1 MAANIGARLHKDGIV
16 ANGIELVIRVNMS
29 RRWVKGRE
37 EMGAIFADKTTQFAH
52 VKVLTDSRNTDQC
65 RNSLKLGSNVDMAII
80 CTVTAVHAHSS
91 KGGVVT
97 IWTCSDLQDTALKV
111 AIYGSIPG
119 ELNAVSQGSVIAV
132 LNPDL
137 NDSNRDYNYRSIS
150 IKHCDNVL
158 LIGEVDGLRFCKGVT
173 AKGAGCKNLV
183 YTHHQGEFCKFH
195 LKAAFAKPK
204 PNKST
209 ESANPADI
217 LKTVHERLE
226 TKHQEEAMGHF
237 VFKPS
242 EPAHPTAVLS
252 KLAGLNS
259 LVHKV
264 TQNRMKT
271 SAPAHVT
278 VPVGSQPNKAR
289 PRDESINRT
298 KEFEAAVRSLK
309 SLMNS
314 GQKESKKLLGVLQLI
329 AKYIHYVDREVAKK
343 SPLLKMCS
351 ELLEHPVDGVAIE
364 SLKLRREFRR
374 MLHSPVKDNS
384 TPTYLVG
391 VRRPEDKQVA
401 TDRATDKDLDIIM
414 SAASEVDAYVEKEN
428 VETMKRKLVTL
439 ERMDKAEEMKKTV
452 TEIEITASYC
462 HDCNAWT
469 EYPNPVCKREGHH
482 CASKKC
488 KKEYHLCLEASCGY
502 RYFSL
507 NGQKPPS
514 CPG

>member
-1 MAANIGARLHKDGIV
+1 MAARIGARLHKDGIV
-16 ANGIELVIRVNMS
+16 ANGIELVI

-52 VKVLTDSRNTDQC
+52 VKVLNDSRNTDQC

-80 CTVTAVHAHSS
+80 CTVTAVHAHSG
-91 KGGVVT
+91 KGGIVT

-111 AIYGSIPG
+111 AIYGSIPV
-119 ELNAVSQGSVIAV
+119 ELNSVSQGSVIAV

-137 NDSNRDYNYRSIS
+137 NDHARDYNYRSIS

-158 LIGEVDGLRFCKGVT
+158 LIGEVDGLKFCQGVT
-173 AKGAGCKNLV
+173 AKGASCKNLV
-183 YTHHQGEFCKFH
+183 YTHHQGDFCKFH

-204 PNKST
+204 PNKKMT
-209 ESANPADI
+209 TVDSADM

-226 TKHQEEAMGHF
+226 NNQKEAGIEHF
-237 VFKPS
+237 VFKPA
-242 EPAHPTAVLS
+242 EPPHPTAVLS

-271 SAPAHVT
+271 SASAHIT
-278 VPVGSQPNKAR
+278 VPVGVQPNKGR
-289 PRDESINRT
+289 PKDESINRT
-298 KEFEAAVRSLK
+298 KEFEAAVRNLK
-309 SLMNS
+309 SLMHA
-314 GQKESKKLLGVLQLI
+314 GQKESKKILGLLQLI
-329 AKYIHYVDREVAKK
+329 AKYIHYVDRDAARK
-343 SPLLKMCS
+343 SPLLKICS
-351 ELLEHPVDGVAIE
+351 DLLEHPVDGVAIE

-374 MLHSPVKDNS
+374 ILHSPIKDNS
-384 TPTYLVG
+384 TPTYLVE
-391 VRRPEDKQVA
+391 VKRPEGKQVA
-401 TDRATDKDLDIIM
+401 NDRATDKDLDIIM
-414 SAASEVDAYVEKEN
+414 SAASEVDSYVEKEN

-439 ERMDKAEEMKKTV
+439 ERMDKAEEMKKAV
-452 TEIEITASYC
+452 KEIEITASYC
-462 HDCNAWT
+462 HDCNKWT
-469 EYPNPVCKREGHH
+469 EYPNPVCKREGHT
-482 CASKKC
+482 CSSKKC
-488 KKEYHLCLEASCGY
+488 KKEYHLCLEPSCGY